1 MKLAVVGTGTIVK
14 KFLYAVPKTAF
25 FQCVAVCSR
34 QQESGTCFIESCRD
48 LEGLDTGAMQ
58 VYTDYTAM
66 LAEPEIELVYI
77 ALPNSLHYSYA
88 KQALLAGKHVICE
101 KPFTVE
107 AKETEELIAIAKER
121 KQFLF
126 EAITTRNLPNYEIV
140 KKALPKL
147 GQIRMIQ
154 CNFSQYSSRYG
165 EYLAGET
172 PNVFHPDYAGGA
184 LNDLNIYNL
193 HFVIGLFGKPEHLF
207 YQANR
212 GRKGIDLSG
221 VAVLGY
227 DGFEAVCVAA
237 KDSDSPDFVLIQG
250 EKGYLKID
258 GQSSRCQQIT
268 ICVDGQ
274 TETYG
279 EGQIEGNVLYY
290 ETMVFADTIR
300 HGDYLGC
307 WQKLEETKEV
317 MEVLEGLR
325 RSAR

>member
-154 CNFSQYSSRYG
+154 CNFSQPAFCHRAVWQTGTPFLSSQPGTER
-165 EYLAGET
+165 
-172 PNVFHPDYAGGA
+172 NRSVWGG
-184 LNDLNIYNL
+184 
-193 HFVIGLFGKPEHLF
+193 
-207 YQANR
+207 
-212 GRKGIDLSG
+212 
-221 VAVLGY
+221 
-227 DGFEAVCVAA
+227 C
-237 KDSDSPDFVLIQG
+237 
-250 EKGYLKID
+250 
-258 GQSSRCQQIT
+258 
-268 ICVDGQ
+268 
-274 TETYG
+274 
-279 EGQIEGNVLYY
+279 
-290 ETMVFADTIR
+290 IR
-300 HGDYLGC
+300 
-307 WQKLEETKEV
+307 
-317 MEVLEGLR
+317 LR
-325 RSAR
+325 RLPGGMRGSKGFRQPGFCLNSR